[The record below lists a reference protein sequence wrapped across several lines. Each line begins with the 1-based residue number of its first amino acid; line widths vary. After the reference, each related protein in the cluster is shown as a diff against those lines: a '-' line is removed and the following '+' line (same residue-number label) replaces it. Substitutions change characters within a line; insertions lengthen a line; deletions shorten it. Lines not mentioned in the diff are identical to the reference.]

1 MCQDLHICSSFVYH
15 LEKRSQTC
23 FLSEKNN
30 RWPSRFGTYPVK
42 SNRALNLP
50 ARPNSFS
57 ETSHVHAAITPYCK
71 TKFSQKLRRSWC
83 LASGTTV
90 SVLPEDPLLQS
101 AVAIA
106 FNSNVPHC
114 CAEHANEENYDQVYN
129 QDHEGS
135 MTHEALGGELQA
147 PSLVR

>member
-1 MCQDLHICSSFVYH
+1 M
-15 LEKRSQTC
+15 
-23 FLSEKNN
+23 
-30 RWPSRFGTYPVK
+30 
-42 SNRALNLP
+42 
-50 ARPNSFS
+50 
-57 ETSHVHAAITPYCK
+57 
-71 TKFSQKLRRSWC
+71 
-83 LASGTTV
+83 

-101 AVAIA
+101 VVSIA